1 MKCGVALASLAVAGA
16 LHYEKP
22 PCASDEIVGSITGT
36 NGTLCAPKCDAQGKC
51 PTDVPP
57 GTWNNATGACVLTDS
72 SSGEHYCALGCKLVG
87 CPTGA
92 HCAMIGIIAGVC
104 VYPDGTQ
111 ANAGPAKNFVMK
123 QPEVSHPSL
132 PTMWTATVKEDEV
145 GVVHES
151 EHFVAKPTEDN
162 PSAKWTNYTDGSC
175 QRLIR
180 EGNNA
185 DRMRYLLGCDAV
197 SCCKESGE
205 GPIEYQIPNVHPE
218 FLAHVK
224 NAGKEQLTLFDGST
238 VEADHWTWSFT
249 VENYNAYTTLA
260 ADGSAILHKW
270 LVNVSAQEFPNEYV
284 DFKAVPAEQEAAF
297 VASFQI
303 PAQCTAPNTPRCDSL
318 HKTGKLSDKSIGFL
332 RNDKRGRKVAQ
343 AVLV

>member
-1 MKCGVALASLAVAGA
+1 MTRWIPTGVRGLLGPDGQLQWPAGGHHRTLSIRSPSGWGSYEA
-16 LHYEKP
+16 LHSYLL
-22 PCASDEIVGSITGT
+22 SQG
-36 NGTLCAPKCDAQGKC
+36 PK
-51 PTDVPP
+51 
-57 GTWNNATGACVLTDS
+57 
-72 SSGEHYCALGCKLVG
+72 
-87 CPTGA
+87 
-92 HCAMIGIIAGVC
+92 
-104 VYPDGTQ
+104 YPDGIQ

-270 LVNVSAQEFPNEYV
+270 LVNAQVPPSAV
-284 DFKAVPAEQEAAF
+284 LIEARA
-297 VASFQI
+297 
-303 PAQCTAPNTPRCDSL
+303 
-318 HKTGKLSDKSIGFL
+318 LSESIGWL
-332 RNDKRGRKVAQ
+332 LDPKQ
-343 AVLV
+343 ATSPHFSIGCCSCLHTTARQAASSLGSPGL